1 MEQKQEIQNTAPPK
15 NDFMHKLAR
24 QIVERRNLIFL
35 VVIILLIFSLV
46 SRNWVSVENDLTTYL
61 PGTSETRQALD
72 VMDEQFTTYGTADVM
87 VANVTQEEAQA
98 LADQLTELE
107 GVQSLTYDE
116 TTSHYN
122 NVSALYSVTF
132 DYPEEDDQCL
142 EALDRVKEA
151 LSGYDTYVSTSLG
164 DSSAEIIAQEV
175 NVIMVYVAVI
185 VVAVLIFTSQTYAEV
200 PVLLLTFVIS
210 MILNSGTNFL
220 MGTISFVSNSVTS
233 VLQLA
238 LSLDYAIIFAN
249 HFREEHETLPQ
260 KEAVI
265 EALSKSIPEISSSCL
280 TTVGGM
286 VAMMFMQFKI
296 GPDMAIN
303 LIKAIMYSIL
313 TVFLVMPG
321 LLMLF
326 GPWMDKTKHKNF
338 VPKIP
343 FVGKFAYKT
352 RKIIPPL
359 FLVVVLVAY
368 HFSSLCPYVYGYD
381 GIVTPK
387 LNDVQIAENM
397 IDENFTSSNFVA
409 LVMPKDDYSV
419 ESNLIAELESYDE
432 VDSIMGLSNVEAMDG
447 YCLEDKLTARQF
459 SELAGLDY
467 ELAQTVYAAYAADN
481 DEYARALGNFS
492 SYSVPLMD
500 MFLYVCDKADSGLVS
515 LDDDIMDT
523 LHDAQKQM
531 LSGKAQLQG
540 EDYNRILIYLSPDL
554 EPGQTTYDFIDTIRT
569 IARKY
574 YPEGNIYVAGD
585 VTSEYDFQK
594 SFEVDNK
601 VVSIVSILIVLVVL
615 LFTFMSA
622 GMPVL
627 LILVI
632 QGAIWINFSFPTF
645 TNSPLFFMSYLV
657 VSSIQ
662 MGANIDY
669 AIVIA
674 SRYNELKD
682 KMDHQQAIIETMNFA
697 FPTILTSGTILAVAG
712 ILIGQMTSEV
722 AIVGIGQSLGRGTI
736 ISIILVLFVLPQILL
751 LGGKIVDKTSFS
763 MPKVTARSSV
773 SGRVRVN
780 GIVQGEVHGKVSGV
794 MNAIVNGDVQLTV
807 LSGNVTPEEDATPEL
822 PEKTEKQEDED
833 EPKQ

>member
-1 MEQKQEIQNTAPPK
+1 MRNEQAVPQ
-15 NDFMHKLAR
+15 NDFMHKMAR

-35 VVIILLIFSLV
+35 VVVILLIFSMI

-61 PGTSETRQALD
+61 PDTSETRQALD
-72 VMDEQFTTYGTADVM
+72 IMDDQFTTYGTADVM
-87 VANVTQEEAQA
+87 VANIGPERAQE
-98 LADQLTELE
+98 LADQLAELK
-107 GVQSLTYDE
+107 GVQSISYDE
-116 TTSHYN
+116 TSSHYN
-122 NVSALYSVTF
+122 NVSALYSFTF
-132 DYPEEDDQCL
+132 DYPEDDDQCL
-142 EALDRVKEA
+142 EALDRVEEA
-151 LSGYDTYVSTSLG
+151 LADYDVYVSTSLG

-175 NVIMVYVAVI
+175 NMIMVYVAII
-185 VVAVLIFTSQTYAEV
+185 VVTVLIFTSQTYAEV
-200 PVLLLTFVIS
+200 PVLILTFVIS
-210 MILNSGTNFL
+210 MILNTGTNFL

-233 VLQLA
+233 ILQLA
-238 LSLDYAIIFAN
+238 LSLDYAVILCN
-249 HFREEHETLPQ
+249 HFKEEHETMPL

-265 EALSKSIPEISSSCL
+265 EALSKSIPEISSSCM
-280 TTVGGM
+280 TTVGGL

-296 GPDMAIN
+296 GPDMAIC
-303 LIKAIMYSIL
+303 LIKAIAYSIL
-313 TVFLVMPG
+313 SVFLVMPG

-326 GPWMDKTKHKNF
+326 GPLMDKTKHKNF

-343 FVGKFAYKT
+343 FVGKMAYRT
-352 RKIIPPL
+352 RKIIPPI
-359 FLVVVLVAY
+359 FAVVLVFAFW
-368 HFSSLCPYVYGYD
+368 FSNQCPYAYGY
-381 GIVTPK
+381 GGMVTPK

-397 IDENFTSSNFVA
+397 IDDNFTASNFVA
-409 LVMPKDDYSV
+409 LVTPKADYSV
-419 ESNLIAELESYDE
+419 EKAMISELETHSE

-467 ELAQTVYAAYAADN
+467 ELAQTVYAAYASEN
-481 DEYARALGNFS
+481 DEYSQMIGNFS
-492 SYSVPLMD
+492 SYSVPLVD
-500 MFLYVCDKADSGLVS
+500 MFLYVCDKVDSGLVS
-515 LDDDIMDT
+515 LDEDQTET

-540 EDYNRILIYLSPDL
+540 TEYNRILIYLSPSL
-554 EPGQTTYDFIDTIRT
+554 EAGQATYDFTDEIRS

-574 YPEGNIYVAGD
+574 YPEGNIYLAGD

-615 LFTFMSA
+615 LFTFQSA
-622 GMPVL
+622 GMPIL

-632 QGAIWINFSFPTF
+632 QGSIWINFSFPTF
-645 TNSPLFFMSYLV
+645 TGSKLFFMSYLV

-674 SRYNELKD
+674 SRYNELKN
-682 KMDHQQAIIETMNFA
+682 KMSHEQAIIETMNFA
-697 FPTILTSGTILAVAG
+697 FPTILTSGTILATAG
-712 ILIGQMTSEV
+712 ILIGQLTSEV

-736 ISIILVLFVLPQILL
+736 ISILLVLFVLPQILL
-751 LGGKIVDKTSFS
+751 LGGVVVDKTSFS
-763 MPKVTARSSV
+763 MPKVTARSSI

-780 GIVQGEVHGKVSGV
+780 GIVKGEVHGTVSGT

-807 LSGNVTPEEDATPEL
+807 LSGNVTQEE
-822 PEKTEKQEDED
+822 ED

>member
-1 MEQKQEIQNTAPPK
+1 MNEQAAPK
-15 NDFMHKLAR
+15 NDLMHKLAR

-35 VVIILLIFSLV
+35 IVIISMIFSV
-46 SRNWVSVENDLTTYL
+46 IAKDWVSVENDLTTYL
-61 PGTSETRQALD
+61 PETSETRQALD
-72 VMDEQFTTYGTADVM
+72 VMADEFTTYGTADVM
-87 VANVTQEEAQA
+87 VANIGPERAQE
-98 LADQLTELE
+98 LADQLAELK
-107 GVQSLTYDE
+107 GVQSVTYDE
-116 TTSHYN
+116 TDSHYN
-122 NVSALYSVTF
+122 NVSALYSITF

-142 EALDRVKEA
+142 TALDDVKDS
-151 LSGYDTYVSTSLG
+151 LSGYDIYVSTGLG
-164 DSSAEIIAQEV
+164 NSKAEIIAQEV
-175 NVIMVYVAVI
+175 NVIIIYVAIIVVI
-185 VVAVLIFTSQTYAEV
+185 VLVFTSQTYAEV
-200 PVLLLTFVIS
+200 PVLILTFVIS
-210 MILNSGTNFL
+210 MVLNNGTNFL

-233 VLQLA
+233 ILQLA
-238 LSLDYAIIFAN
+238 LSLDYAVIFCN
-249 HFREEHETLPQ
+249 HFKEEHETMPL

-280 TTVGGM
+280 TTVGGLI
-286 VAMMFMQFKI
+286 AMMFMQFKI
-296 GPDMAIN
+296 GPDMAIC
-303 LIKAIMYSIL
+303 LIKAIAYSIL
-313 TVFLVMPG
+313 SVFLVMPG

-326 GPWMDKTKHKNF
+326 GPLMDKTRHKNF

-343 FVGKFAYKT
+343 FVGKMAYRT

-359 FLVVVLVAY
+359 FLVLVVFAC
-368 HFSSLCPYVYGYD
+368 HFSNLCPYAYGYS

-397 IDENFTSSNFVA
+397 IDENFTASNMVA
-409 LVMPKDDYSV
+409 LVTPKADYSV
-419 ESNLIAELESYDE
+419 ERSMVEELEGRSE
-432 VDSIMGLSNVEAMDG
+432 VDSIMGLSNIEAMDG

-467 ELAQTVYAAYAADN
+467 ELAQTIYAAYAAEN
-481 DEYARALGNFS
+481 DEYNQMIGSFS

-500 MFLYVCDKADSGLVS
+500 MFLYVCDKMDSGLVS
-515 LDDDIMDT
+515 LDDEQADT

-540 EDYNRILIYLSPDL
+540 EDYNRILIYLSPSL
-554 EPGQTTYDFIDTIRT
+554 ESGQTTYDFIDEIRS

-574 YPEGNIYVAGD
+574 YPEGDIYVAGD

-615 LFTFMSA
+615 LFTFQSA
-622 GMPVL
+622 AMPIL

-674 SRYNELKD
+674 TRYNELKNQ
-682 KMDHQQAIIETMNFA
+682 MSHEQAIIETMNFA
-697 FPTILTSGTILAVAG
+697 FPTILTSGTILATAG

-751 LGGKIVDKTSFS
+751 LGGVLVDKTSFS

-773 SGRVRVN
+773 KGRVRVN
-780 GIVQGEVHGKVSGV
+780 GIVKGEVHGNVSGT

-807 LSGNVTPEEDATPEL
+807 LSGNVTQEE
-822 PEKTEKQEDED
+822 ED

>member
-1 MEQKQEIQNTAPPK
+1 MEQTQEFQGAAPPK

-35 VVIILLIFSLV
+35 IVIILFIFSLI

-72 VMDEQFTTYGTADVM
+72 VMEEQFTTYGTADVM

-98 LADQLTELE
+98 LADKLTELE
-107 GVQSLTYDE
+107 GVQSLTFDD

-122 NVSALYSVTF
+122 NVSALYSFTF
-132 DYPEEDDQCL
+132 DYPEDDDQCL
-142 EALDRVKEA
+142 EALDRVKDA
-151 LSGYDTYVSTSLG
+151 ISGYDTYVSTSLG

-233 VLQLA
+233 ILQLA
-238 LSLDYAIIFAN
+238 LSLDYAIIFSN
-249 HFREEHETLPQ
+249 HFREEHETMPM

-280 TTVGGM
+280 TTIGGLI
-286 VAMMFMQFKI
+286 AMMFMQFKI

-303 LIKAIMYSIL
+303 LIKAILYSIL

-397 IDENFTSSNFVA
+397 IKDNFTSSNFVA

-419 ESNLIAELESYDE
+419 EASLIAELEACDE

-467 ELAQTVYAAYAADN
+467 ELAQTIYAAYAADN
-481 DEYARALGNFS
+481 DEYAQAIGSFS
-492 SYSVPLMD
+492 TYSVPLMD

-540 EDYNRILIYLSPDL
+540 TDYNRILIYLSPDL
-554 EPGQTTYDFIDTIRT
+554 EPGQTTYDFIDTIKT

-574 YPEGNIYVAGD
+574 YPEGNLYVAGD

-601 VVSIVSILIVLVVL
+601 VVSIVSILIVLTVL

-780 GIVQGEVHGKVSGV
+780 GIVKGEVHGTVSGT
-794 MNAIVNGDVQLTV
+794 MNAVVNGDVQLTV
-807 LSGNVTPEEDATPEL
+807 LSGNVTPEEPEL
-822 PEKTEKQEDED
+822 PEHQEKQEDED
-833 EPKQ
+833 EPEQ